1 LRCLDD
7 LDGTVIVTVITV
19 RMMQVPIDQIIN
31 VVTMGKRF
39 VPTARTVFV
48 LLIVA
53 ATDMAGRAPVGIPRA
68 DIYYMLF
75 DEC

>member
-1 LRCLDD
+1 M
-7 LDGTVIVTVITV
+7 IVTVITV

-31 VVTMGKRF
+31 VVTMGNRF

-48 LLIVA
+48 PLVVA
-53 ATDMAGRAPVGIPRA
+53 PTDMAGRASVGILRA

>member
-1 LRCLDD
+1 MRCLDD

-53 ATDMAGRAPVGIPRA
+53 ATDMAGRTPVGILRA
-68 DIYYMLF
+68 GIYYMLF
-75 DEC
+75 D